1 MKMKSV
7 LCALAFCFCV
17 AALCAAADDPQMG
30 TWRLNKEKSKGT
42 PGTAVNHTVVYETT
56 GDSIKVTVDGNDGEG
71 KPTHN
76 EWTGKFDG
84 KDYPVTGDTATDT
97 RSYKRID
104 DHTMDLV
111 AKKDGK
117 AVISGHIVVSKDGKS
132 RTITVNGTTADGKK
146 YKNVGVYD
154 KQ

>member
-1 MKMKSV
+1 
-7 LCALAFCFCV
+7 LCALAFCCLIV
-17 AALCAAADDPQMG
+17 ALGFAADDPQMG
-30 TWRLNKEKSKGT
+30 TWKLNKAKSKGT
-42 PGTAVNHTVVYETT
+42 PGTAVNHTVVYEATD
-56 GDSIKVTVDGNDGEG
+56 DSIKVTVDGNGPDG

-84 KDYPVTGDTATDT
+84 KDYPVTGDSATDM
-97 RSYKRID
+97 RSYKRVD
-104 DHTMDLV
+104 DHTLDLA

-117 AVISGHIVVSKDGKS
+117 TVMSGRIVVSKDGKS
-132 RTITVNGTTADGKK
+132 RTITVNGTMPDGKK